1 MHINELNSNNNNN
14 SNNSNH
20 NNKQKIRNMILRQ
33 SYKRRLID
41 KIVSGFAVLCVL
53 VAIIPL
59 GSILLEV
66 IKNGGSAISIQ
77 LLILPPGAIGSAIGG
92 IAPAIQGTL
101 IVVGLASLIAVP
113 IGVLAGIYLSEFAS
127 SNWLLPSAVRL
138 FNDVLTGLPSVVIGI
153 VGYLTI
159 VLALGSFSVF
169 AGAFSLS
176 IIMMPI
182 VVRITEETLKIVPN
196 SLREAGYSLGISKF
210 KVTFSIVMKSA
221 KSGVLTGIVL
231 SISRIAGETAPLIMT
246 ILGTS
251 LFFTSLNK
259 PIDALPL
266 RIWRL
271 ASQPYESA
279 HSQGWGAAL
288 ILIIIVVLLSAI
300 LKFLAQ
306 RKGFNVKT
314 SHI

>member
-1 MHINELNSNNNNN
+1 MHRNELNSNNNNN
-14 SNNSNH
+14 NNSNH

-231 SISRIAGETAPLIMT
+231 AISRIAGETAPLIMT

-251 LFFTSLNK
+251 LFFTSLTK

-288 ILIIIVVLLSAI
+288 ILMIIVVLLSAI

>member
-1 MHINELNSNNNNN
+1 M
-14 SNNSNH
+14 
-20 NNKQKIRNMILRQ
+20 
-33 SYKRRLID
+33 D
-41 KIVSGFAVLCVL
+41 KIISGLAILCVL

-77 LLILPPGAIGSAIGG
+77 LLTQPPGAIGSAMGG

-231 SISRIAGETAPLIMT
+231 AISRIAGETAPLIMT

-251 LFFTSLNK
+251 LFFTSLTK

-288 ILIIIVVLLSAI
+288 ILMIIVVLLSAI